1 MALFK
6 STARTR
12 KLTDSILVEPGM
24 SVGVATVSAITPITA
39 NGGQDVADAF
49 MRVYGI
55 DLKKAVALNS
65 AYLETI
71 IIQ

>member
-12 KLTDSILVEPGM
+12 KLTDGIQIEIRHESRG
-24 SVGVATVSAITPITA
+24 ATVSAITPITA

-65 AYLETI
+65 AYLESI
-71 IIQ
+71 RLK

>member
-6 STARTR
+6 STARAR

-24 SVGVATVSAITPITA
+24 SVGVAAVSAITPITA

-55 DLKKAVALNS
+55 GVELCVFGNNQIEVKHK
-65 AYLETI
+65 
-71 IIQ
+71 

>member
-12 KLTDSILVEPGM
+12 KLTDGIQIEIRHESRG
-24 SVGVATVSAITPITA
+24 ATVSAITPITA

-55 DLKKAVALNS
+55 GVELCVFGNNQIEVKHK
-65 AYLETI
+65 
-71 IIQ
+71 

>member
-6 STARTR
+6 STARAR

-49 MRVYGI
+49 MRIYGRSI
-55 DLKKAVALNS
+55 
-65 AYLETI
+65 
-71 IIQ
+71 

>member
-1 MALFK
+1 MAQFK

-24 SVGVATVSAITPITA
+24 SVGVAAVSAITPITA
-39 NGGQDVADAF
+39 NGGQDVVDAF

-55 DLKKAVALNS
+55 DLKKAVVLNA
-65 AYLETI
+65 AYLESI
-71 IIQ
+71 RLK

>member
-24 SVGVATVSAITPITA
+24 SVGVATVSAITPIKA

-49 MRVYGI
+49 MRVYGRSI
-55 DLKKAVALNS
+55 
-65 AYLETI
+65 
-71 IIQ
+71 

>member
-12 KLTDSILVEPGM
+12 KLTDGIQIEIRHESRG
-24 SVGVATVSAITPITA
+24 ATVSAITPITA

-55 DLKKAVALNS
+55 GVELCVFGNNNYS
-65 AYLETI
+65 ITF
-71 IIQ
+71 